1 MKIVGIDIDGVLAAV
16 HKKIDREWEL
26 AGLTC
31 RHASDVTDF
40 DYMKCV
46 GKEAK
51 KIAYEVFARPKLY
64 DNMNADHNAMRVL
77 NNLRKKYRV
86 VCVSA
91 PFVEHAESKWRFA
104 ERCGFRT
111 GDIYLCH
118 DKHLLRL
125 DALVDDKAE
134 TLIEPPFMGVL
145 FDQPWN
151 RWLPHP
157 RRARTWDE
165 VEKYLDVNLLS

>member
-16 HKKIDREWEL
+16 HEKIDREWINH
-26 AGLTC
+26 GLTC
-31 RHASDVTDF
+31 RHDPDVTDF
-40 DYMKCV
+40 DYAKCV

-51 KIAYEVFARPKLY
+51 KIAYEVFRRPNLY
-64 DNMNADHNAMRVL
+64 DNMNPEPEALQVL
-77 NNLRKKYRV
+77 NGLRHRFKV

-104 ERCGFRT
+104 QRCGFEV
-111 GDIYLCH
+111 GEIFLCH
-118 DKHLLRL
+118 DKHLVRL

-134 TLIEPPFMGVL
+134 TLVEPPFKGVL

-151 RWLPHP
+151 RWLRHP
-157 RRARTWDE
+157 RRAETWA
-165 VEKYLDVNLLS
+165 DVDRILRAEL